1 MLLQTRIWNVINLHR
16 GFPGGSDGK
25 ESICKAGELFD
36 PWVEKIPWWRKWQP
50 TPVSLPGESH
60 RQRSL
65 VVQSL
70 SHVLLFATP
79 WTSACQA
86 SLLHEVCS
94 NSCSLSQWC
103 HPIISSS
110 AACFSSYLQSFPA
123 SGSFPM
129 SWLFT
134 PGGQSIRTS
143 APVLPV
149 NIQGWFPL
157 GLTGLI
163 SLLSKGQR
171 EAWRATVHGITKSQT
186 QLNN

>member
-1 MLLQTRIWNVINLHR
+1 MYLKCYKLTQGL
-16 GFPGGSDGK
+16 
-25 ESICKAGELFD
+25 
-36 PWVEKIPWWRKWQP
+36 PWWFRRWRIHLQSRR
-50 TPVSLPGESH
+50 TV
-60 RQRSL
+60 RSL
-65 VVQSL
+65 SWEDTLAKEMATHSSIPAWRIPQTEEPCCSVAKSIQ
-70 SHVLLFATP
+70 LFATP

-171 EAWRATVHGITKSQT
+171 EAWRATVHGVTNSQT
-186 QLNN
+186 QVNN

>member
-36 PWVEKIPWWRKWQP
+36 PWVEKIPWRRKWQP

-70 SHVLLFATP
+70 SHVQLFATP

-123 SGSFPM
+123 SGSYPM

-134 PGGQSIRTS
+134 SGGQNIRTS

-171 EAWRATVHGITKSQT
+171 EAWWATVHGITKSQT